1 MRAHK
6 ILIIED
12 NLMNL
17 ELATDLL
24 EVAGF
29 VVLKAMVAADGID
42 LARAAQPNLILVDIS
57 LPDLDGLAATQALK
71 ADPATRNIPVVA
83 LTAHAMKGDEE
94 KALAAGCTAYL
105 TKPIDT
111 RTFAWTIA
119 RFLASGAAEAST
131 SSSTD

>member
-71 ADPATRNIPVVA
+71 ARNQ
-83 LTAHAMKGDEE
+83 
-94 KALAAGCTAYL
+94 
-105 TKPIDT
+105 
-111 RTFAWTIA
+111 
-119 RFLASGAAEAST
+119 
-131 SSSTD
+131 